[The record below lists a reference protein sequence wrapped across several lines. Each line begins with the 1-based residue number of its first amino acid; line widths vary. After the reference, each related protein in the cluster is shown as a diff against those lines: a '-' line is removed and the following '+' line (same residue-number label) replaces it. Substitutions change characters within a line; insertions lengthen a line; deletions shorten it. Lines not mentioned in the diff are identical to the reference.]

1 MNWHIFNVIW
11 DMMLLLMCFLGV
23 SLASSPFTASPEDDV
38 AAFVI
43 DETALSTCMRIR
55 WGGVGVVEAP
65 IADTS
70 LADGL
75 FWPSPSS
82 GICTTGATGWRGGG
96 AGIPLFLAVSIA
108 SAMVLGCVFC
118 DGKLFSRRVY
128 AKYGTTIWGQNS
140 QIFCQTSGE
149 K

>member
-1 MNWHIFNVIW
+1 M
-11 DMMLLLMCFLGV
+11 
-23 SLASSPFTASPEDDV
+23 ASSPFTASPEDDV

-96 AGIPLFLAVSIA
+96 AGMPSFGTISNT
-108 SAMVLGCVFC
+108 SAMVAECF
-118 DGKLFSRRVY
+118 F
-128 AKYGTTIWGQNS
+128 YGGGVLREEPYVKPSTT
-140 QIFCQTSGE
+140 TSKE
-149 K
+149 VL